1 MSLPT
6 QAVPFLRSMRHLCLS
21 RNGLGFAVMPSK
33 NFIDLA
39 KTWAPGQ
46 DLANPDQWSAPI
58 LIALK
63 QAHQVLLTDF
73 GRHEWS
79 INGPAPVSAIPQ
91 IEDSSPNPATDA
103 PQSAVTTYCC
113 RYRLV

>member
-1 MSLPT
+1 M
-6 QAVPFLRSMRHLCLS
+6 
-21 RNGLGFAVMPSK
+21 NGLF
-33 NFIDLA
+33 
-39 KTWAPGQ
+39 
-46 DLANPDQWSAPI
+46 
-58 LIALK
+58 
-63 QAHQVLLTDF
+63 
-73 GRHEWS
+73 